1 VTVAFDVVFGVFV
14 AAVLVLAI
22 VAVRWAR
29 RRDRIARAHSAGQLP
44 LVSTPRMAPG
54 APGGAPDRPAT

>member
-22 VAVRWAR
+22 VAIRWAR
-29 RRDRIARAHSAGQLP
+29 RRDRMARAQRAGQLP
-44 LVSTPRMAPG
+44 VVSTPTMAPG
-54 APGGAPDRPAT
+54 APGGAPERPL